1 MIQAHKY
8 KNGMIVRMSN
18 GSRRNYQS
26 TRCHGNQQH
35 GIATIARP
43 AGSGSGGGCGR
54 LITYSIHR
62 IGQRLRAIASNLGAG
77 VQIQPAADYK
87 C

>member
-35 GIATIARP
+35 VVLRRLQDQLAVAVVVAVDVLLRIQYIVLV
-43 AGSGSGGGCGR
+43 SGCVQLHPISGQVCK
-54 LITYSIHR
+54 
-62 IGQRLRAIASNLGAG
+62 
-77 VQIQPAADYK
+77 PAADYK